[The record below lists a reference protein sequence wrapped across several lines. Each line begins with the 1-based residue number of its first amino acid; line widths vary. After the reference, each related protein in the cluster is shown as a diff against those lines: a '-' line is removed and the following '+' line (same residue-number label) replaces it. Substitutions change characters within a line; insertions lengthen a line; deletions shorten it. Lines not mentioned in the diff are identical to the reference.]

1 MKPSKNDEPSWNSPW
16 GDGRPGWHIECSA
29 MSAKCLGTPFDIH
42 CGGIDLTFP
51 HHENE
56 IAQSCSLMEGDCRP
70 EKNFQSIGFTTDL
83 LRLVEKK
90 CLNP

>member
-1 MKPSKNDEPSWNSPW
+1 
-16 GDGRPGWHIECSA
+16 

-56 IAQSCSLMEGDCRP
+56 IAQSCSLIGGDCKP
-70 EKNFQSIGFTTDL
+70 ENFFQSIGSTTDL

-90 CLNP
+90 NV